1 VTGPTATP
9 AEPGDWPEIV
19 DLRTRVFVD
28 EQGVPPEIEQD
39 DRDATAVHALS
50 RDATGRVVAT
60 GRLLVGDDGRAS
72 IGRMA
77 TDPTARGSGHG
88 AAVLA
93 ELQRQAAL
101 RGVAEIEL
109 HAQVTARGF
118 YERAG
123 YTAVGDVY
131 EEAGIAHVTMR
142 RPLADTPGGTA
153 ARP

>member
-1 VTGPTATP
+1 VSGPVASL
-9 AEPGDWPEIV
+9 AGPGDWPEIV

-39 DRDATAVHALS
+39 DRDATAVHAVS
-50 RDATGRVVAT
+50 RDERGRVVAT
-60 GRLLVGDDGRAS
+60 GRLLPAEGGRAS

-77 TDPTARGSGHG
+77 TDAGVRGSGHG

-93 ELQRQAAL
+93 ELHRQAAQ
-101 RGVAEIEL
+101 RGDAEIEL
-109 HAQVTARGF
+109 HAQLSARSF

-123 YTAVGDVY
+123 YTAVGEPY

-142 RPLADTPGGTA
+142 RRL
-153 ARP
+153 